1 MLAGIF
7 TSEISVKVF
16 DGNSASFFS
25 ENIFIIYQCETFS
38 QMLKSDKLIIT
49 LNQSQLI
56 NMNML
61 KIIFLAVCLFPGIAI
76 ANVNIEINKTEQ
88 KEKSCRV
95 YLVVKND
102 SDLSFQNFKMDMV
115 LFNQDDIIIKNMA
128 LNIAPLQSEKKIVKA
143 FDLKNIKCETV
154 GSILVNNI
162 MQCDAK
168 EKSKPDCI
176 SMIQLSSKN
185 DITISK

>member
-1 MLAGIF
+1 
-7 TSEISVKVF
+7 
-16 DGNSASFFS
+16 
-25 ENIFIIYQCETFS
+25 
-38 QMLKSDKLIIT
+38 
-49 LNQSQLI
+49 
-56 NMNML
+56 MNML
-61 KIIFLAVCLFPGIAI
+61 KIIFLTACLFPGIAI

-102 SDLSFQNFKMDMV
+102 SALSFNTFKMDMV

-143 FDLKNIKCETV
+143 FDLKSTKCNAV
-154 GSILVNNI
+154 SSILVNKI

-168 EKSKPDCI
+168 EEKKPDCI
-176 SMIQLSSKN
+176 SMIKLSSKN
-185 DITISK
+185 DISISK